1 MSGKLMRT
9 SKDRMI
15 GGVCS
20 GLGRYLK
27 VDPVLVRLAFVLL
40 TLSGGAG
47 PLAYLILLILMPL
60 DSDVL
65 ESEIVEE
72 R

>member
-1 MSGKLMRT
+1 MSARLMRT
-9 SKDRMI
+9 NKDRML

-27 VDPVLVRLAFVLL
+27 IDPIFVRLGFILL
-40 TLSGGAG
+40 SIHGGVG
-47 PLAYLILLILMPL
+47 PLLYLLLLILMPL
-60 DSDVL
+60 DSDL
-65 ESEIVEE
+65 IEE

>member
-1 MSGKLMRT
+1 ML
-9 SKDRMI
+9 

-27 VDPVLVRLAFVLL
+27 IDPTLVRLSFVLL
-40 TLSGGAG
+40 SIYGGVG
-47 PLAYLILLILMPL
+47 PLLYLLLLILMPL
-60 DSDVL
+60 DSD
-65 ESEIVEE
+65 IIEE